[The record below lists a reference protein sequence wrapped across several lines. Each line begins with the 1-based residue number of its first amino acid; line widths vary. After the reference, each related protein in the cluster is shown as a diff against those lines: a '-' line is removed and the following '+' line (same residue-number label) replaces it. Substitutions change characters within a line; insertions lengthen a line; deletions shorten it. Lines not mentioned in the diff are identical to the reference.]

1 MMKFS
6 EFTLGDTFTTNK
18 VVITEEEIIQFA
30 KLYDPQYFHV
40 DKSAAE
46 GSPYGSLIA
55 SGFQTVSV
63 IWAEWIKMDILSTDC
78 LGGINAQ
85 IEWSRPVMPNDE
97 LYGKITI
104 VNKEESQGGN
114 RGLVTFSIEIFNQ
127 EDMCVSK
134 CKTSIFVAN

>member
-1 MMKFS
+1 MKFS
-6 EFTLGDTFTTNK
+6 EFTIGDTFTTDK
-18 VVITEEEIIQFA
+18 VVISEDEIIQFA

-46 GSPYGSLIA
+46 KSPYGSLIA

-85 IEWSRPVMPNDE
+85 IEWSRPVLPNDE
-97 LYGKITI
+97 LYGIITI
-104 VNKEESQGGN
+104 VAKEETGDRN
-114 RGLVTFSIEIFNQ
+114 RGLVTFGIDIFNQ
-127 EDMCVSK
+127 DDMCISK
-134 CKTSIFVAN
+134 CKTKIFVAK

>member
-1 MMKFS
+1 MKFT
-6 EFTLGDTFTTNK
+6 EFSIGDTFTTNK
-18 VVITEEEIIQFA
+18 VVVTEEEIVQFA

-46 GSPYGSLIA
+46 ASPYGSLIA

-85 IEWSRPVMPNDE
+85 IEWSRPVIPNDE
-97 LYGKITI
+97 LYGRISV
-104 VNKEESQGGN
+104 VNKKESKEGN
-114 RGLVTFSIEIFNQ
+114 RGLITFAIEIINQ
-127 EDMCVSK
+127 EDTCVSK
-134 CKTSIFVAN
+134 CTTSIFIAN